1 LIVEVTDACDV
12 VAVGRISQYLFF
24 VNFVNGAVKTTFHG
38 YLQLAI
44 MITAVSP
51 KEQIP
56 QMSLAYSEVRI
67 PQEEEW
73 QELRAVLQSEIFKK
87 APNLLHFLEYVAEQ
101 HFAGKADQI
110 KEYSIAVQA
119 LHRPEQFDPQ
129 SDTIVRVTA
138 HALRKKLENY
148 YATEGAGHQIQIQL
162 PSGKYLLQFI
172 KKNQELV
179 ADAGSSVPQSQGV
192 PQLAQESP
200 QQFHA
205 SEPRR
210 MWGMWLGAGVLCAAL
225 LATVGMYLSKGRH
238 AVNSTKSEN
247 QVPIQNAGQE
257 PVTRIRFGKQ
267 ESSYI
272 DAAGQAWATEKYCQG
287 GSLFAHTGHEIQ
299 GTDDPAIFQQG
310 REGKF
315 QCKIPVPPGI
325 YQLQLLFADT
335 AGDKEAARQVDLTIN
350 NRRADALD
358 IVDEAGGDDIAIGKI
373 YTGIQPMDDGAIHLD
388 FTSDGSFVNAVE
400 ISRADSE
407 EAQVFRMIAGPAVF
421 RDYQGN
427 TWLPERFFRGGR
439 RTFHPDGLPK
449 VADSRLFEW
458 ERYGHF
464 HYLIPVVASKE
475 YKVRLYFSEGWFGGS
490 NGGPG
495 GIGSRVFD
503 VYCNGTT
510 LLKDFDILSAQK
522 NGTAVITFDRVTP
535 TAHGMLDIE
544 FIPVKNYPLI
554 NAIEVEPEG

>member
-1 LIVEVTDACDV
+1 
-12 VAVGRISQYLFF
+12 
-24 VNFVNGAVKTTFHG
+24 
-38 YLQLAI
+38 
-44 MITAVSP
+44 MITAESP
-51 KEQIP
+51 KEHKP
-56 QMSLAYSEVRI
+56 PMSLAYPEVRI

-73 QELRAVLQSEIFKK
+73 QELQAVLQSEIFKK

-119 LHRPEQFDPQ
+119 LHRPERFDPQ

-162 PSGKYLLQFI
+162 PSGKYLLQFVR
-172 KKNQELV
+172 KNQEL
-179 ADAGSSVPQSQGV
+179 APYSAASVPQSQDV
-192 PQLAQESP
+192 PQATQESP
-200 QQFHA
+200 QQLDV
-205 SEPRR
+205 SESRR
-210 MWGMWLGAGVLCAAL
+210 KWGKRVGAGVLVAAL
-225 LATVGMYLSKGRH
+225 LATIGMFLTKGGH
-238 AVNSTKSEN
+238 AVHSAKSG
-247 QVPIQNAGQE
+247 IQGPMQNTGQE

-267 ESSYI
+267 DSPYV

-287 GSLFAHTGHEIQ
+287 GSQFAHPGHEIQ

-315 QCKIPVPPGI
+315 QCKFPVPSGT

-373 YTGIQPMDDGAIHLD
+373 YAGIQPMNDGAIHLD
-388 FTSDGSFVNAVE
+388 FTSDGSFVNALE
-400 ISRADSE
+400 LSREDSE

-421 RDYQGN
+421 RDDRGN
-427 TWLPERFFRGGR
+427 TWLPERFFQGGR

-464 HYLIPVVASKE
+464 HYLIPAVAGKE

-510 LLKDFDILSAQK
+510 LLKDFDILNAQK
-522 NGTAVITFDRVTP
+522 NGVAVITFDRVSP
-535 TAHGMLDIE
+535 TAHGMLDLE
-544 FIPVKNYPLI
+544 FTPVKNYPLI
-554 NAIEVEPEG
+554 NAIEVEPES